1 MSRLLTLLAVLPI
14 ATALT
19 WPVAA
24 QDAAAQPR
32 PMPAQGH
39 DPAECFCRAQGTTF
53 ALGET
58 TCLRTSE
65 GPRIAECGM
74 VLNNTSWRF
83 TQRPCPES

>member
-1 MSRLLTLLAVLPI
+1 MPRLTLLAALSI
-14 ATALT
+14 ACALAPPA
-19 WPVAA
+19 WAQDPAA
-24 QDAAAQPR
+24 QLR
-32 PMPAQGH
+32 PMQAQGH
-39 DPAECFCRAQGTTF
+39 DPAECFCRANGTTF
-53 ALGET
+53 AVGES

>member
-1 MSRLLTLLAVLPI
+1 MSRLVAAIAGAAVLAFVPL
-14 ATALT
+14 AAG
-19 WPVAA
+19 A
-24 QDAAAQPR
+24 QDGAPQARPLQAQ
-32 PMPAQGH
+32 AH
-39 DPAECFCRAQGTTF
+39 DPAECLCRAQGATF
-53 ALGET
+53 AVGET

>member
-1 MSRLLTLLAVLPI
+1 MPHLLALLAILSIVC
-14 ATALT
+14 A
-19 WPVAA
+19 VARPAVA

-32 PMPAQGH
+32 AMQAQAH

-53 ALGET
+53 AVGQT
-58 TCLRTSE
+58 ACLRTSE

>member
-1 MSRLLTLLAVLPI
+1 MSRLLTLLAVLSI
-14 ATALT
+14 TSALT
-19 WPVAA
+19 WPAAA
-24 QDAAAQPR
+24 QEPAAQPR
-32 PMPAQGH
+32 PMQAQAH

-53 ALGET
+53 AVGQT
-58 TCLRTSE
+58 ACLRTSE